1 MPANFLHMAFQRLSQ
16 LIVLQDKIQH
26 TKNVSLFNNHN
37 NSSGIAFQGTN
48 NLELIQGANKSDW
61 SGKGHLSHLQ
71 SARRSQWTDS
81 GGGAYSLEKHKF
93 CPP

>member
-37 NSSGIAFQGTN
+37 NSSGIAVQGTN
-48 NLELIQGANKSDW
+48 NLELIQGVNKSDALIGQARVT
-61 SGKGHLSHLQ
+61 SSHLQ

-81 GGGAYSLEKHKF
+81 GRERI
-93 CPP
+93 P